1 MYVKSILPGKRK
13 LAARGLKMKN
23 KKTEILIETH
33 ERTLVRWLE
42 KEVRSFC
49 RVCLTEGFFILPE
62 RAAIESGASVREIFR
77 MVESGAV
84 HFIETD
90 NRLTLVCRASLSIA
104 ASDTLKNETFLTT
117 SAKSVDNAPE
127 ID

>member
-1 MYVKSILPGKRK
+1 
-13 LAARGLKMKN
+13 MKN

-33 ERTLVRWLE
+33 ERTLIRWLE

-49 RVCLTEGFFILPE
+49 RGCLTEGFFILPE
-62 RAAIESGASVREIFR
+62 RAAIETGTSVREIFR

-90 NRLTLVCRASLSIA
+90 NRLTLICRASLSIA
-104 ASDTLKNETFLTT
+104 EKDALKSQTFLTI
-117 SAKSVDNAPE
+117 SNKSVDNAPE

>member
-1 MYVKSILPGKRK
+1 
-13 LAARGLKMKN
+13 MKN

-49 RVCLTEGFFILPE
+49 RACLTEGYFILPE

-77 MVESGAV
+77 LVESGAV

-90 NRLTLVCRASLSIA
+90 NRLTLICRASLSIDA
-104 ASDTLKNETFLTT
+104 PDALESDTFLMIST
-117 SAKSVDNAPE
+117 KPVDNAPE